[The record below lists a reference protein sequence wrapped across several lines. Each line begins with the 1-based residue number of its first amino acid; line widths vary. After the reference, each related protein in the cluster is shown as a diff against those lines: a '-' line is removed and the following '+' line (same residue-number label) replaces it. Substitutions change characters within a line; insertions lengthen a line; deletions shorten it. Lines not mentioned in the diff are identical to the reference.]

1 MNKHIHDAVTFNAYC
16 DDDEED
22 FNATVT
28 FDDNCDE
35 DEEYAPI
42 RLTLSGLRSR
52 QSPRG
57 KSPQTSKKP
66 QDLVAGGKA

>member
-1 MNKHIHDAVTFNAYC
+1 MNKHIHDAVTFNDYC

-22 FNATVT
+22 FNDTVT

-42 RLTLSGLRSR
+42 RF
-52 QSPRG
+52 
-57 KSPQTSKKP
+57 
-66 QDLVAGGKA
+66 